1 MIPSW
6 LSVSALAFLSTIAAL
21 QLPDYR
27 GLKTSQKS
35 GVLEITLHNRDSAI
49 NLWNEDFQSGL
60 TDVVQKLQFD
70 NETKVVVFKSDVPK
84 FFCAHLDL
92 LMPGVATIADRFVEL
107 MFNISNLP
115 QVTIGVVEGR
125 ARGAGNEFLMALD
138 MRFAT
143 TSETLFGQI
152 EVATGLIPG
161 GGGSQ
166 HLARLIG
173 RGLAMEYIL
182 SSNDINAEEAQRI
195 GWINKAFKSSKAM
208 HSYVDGLT
216 SRLRLFPSA
225 ALAAAKQSINR
236 SVRPSLEDLRADGAA
251 FSQRIADPVAQ
262 GLIGR
267 ALNISNNLSLGPVEL
282 NLGRDLPLMYQ

>member
-92 LMPGVATIADRFVEL
+92 LMPGVGKY
-107 MFNISNLP
+107 MP
-115 QVTIGVVEGR
+115 QVVSSTHR
-125 ARGAGNEFLMALD
+125 LTYCASHDRGPFC
-138 MRFAT
+138 
-143 TSETLFGQI
+143 
-152 EVATGLIPG
+152 
-161 GGGSQ
+161 
-166 HLARLIG
+166 
-173 RGLAMEYIL
+173 
-182 SSNDINAEEAQRI
+182 
-195 GWINKAFKSSKAM
+195 
-208 HSYVDGLT
+208 
-216 SRLRLFPSA
+216 
-225 ALAAAKQSINR
+225 
-236 SVRPSLEDLRADGAA
+236 
-251 FSQRIADPVAQ
+251 
-262 GLIGR
+262 
-267 ALNISNNLSLGPVEL
+267 
-282 NLGRDLPLMYQ
+282 